1 MNATNPF
8 AARLA
13 AASAALQGT
22 ARRDGLD
29 KIEYAA
35 REEAQERAVYARKE
49 GLTVFT
55 APAPLT
61 TGPSGRQEELIQ
73 ALLIERDLHSEK
85 RPKYIDR
92 IFALYTP
99 EQRAES
105 LTGGKGGTA
114 SAFIEYLFTLPMK
127 ARKHAADAQIP
138 EGRYAVELDIEGLI
152 FVKVDHGTGRWDGY
166 TFVTRQVGSD
176 FVRVNRRV
184 ADEAQA
190 AIRKVGFKESAIRY
204 GHELGHCARCGR
216 ELTNDESR
224 EAGIGPICAG
234 KDW

>member
-1 MNATNPF
+1 MNANNPF
-8 AARLA
+8 ATRLA
-13 AASAALQGT
+13 AAAAATRGS

-35 REEAQERAVYARKE
+35 REEAQERAAYARKE
-49 GLTVFT
+49 GIAMHFT
-55 APAPLT
+55 EPT
-61 TGPSGRQEELIQ
+61 TGPTERQEQLIQ
-73 ALLIERDLHSEK
+73 ALLTERDLYSEK

-92 IFALYTP
+92 ISALYTP
-99 EQRAES
+99 EQRAAQ
-105 LTGGKGGTA
+105 LTPGKGGTA

-127 ARKHAADAQIP
+127 ARKHATDALIP
-138 EGRYAVELDIEGLI
+138 EGLYAVEIDIEGLI
-152 FVKVDHGTGRWDGY
+152 FVKVDHGSGKWDGY

-184 ADEAQA
+184 ADAAQA
-190 AIRKVGFKESAIRY
+190 AIRKVGFKESSIRY
-204 GHELGHCARCGR
+204 GLELGHCGRCGR
-216 ELTNDESR
+216 ELTNEASR

>member
-1 MNATNPF
+1 MNETNPF

-13 AASAALQGT
+13 AASAQVRNS
-22 ARRDGLD
+22 ARQDRLD
-29 KIEYAA
+29 KIEYA
-35 REEAQERAVYARKE
+35 RIEDAQERAVYARKE

-61 TGPSGRQEELIQ
+61 TGPSQRQEELIQ
-73 ALLIERDLHSEK
+73 ALLTERDLYSEK

-92 IFALYTP
+92 ISALYTP
-99 EQRAES
+99 GQRAAS

-127 ARKHAADAQIP
+127 ARKHSADTVIP
-138 EGRYAVELDIEGLI
+138 EGRYAVEIDIEGLI
-152 FVKVDHGTGRWDGY
+152 FVKVDHGTGSWDGY

-184 ADEAQA
+184 ADAAQA
-190 AIRKVGFKESAIRY
+190 QIRKVGFKESAIRY
-204 GHELGHCARCGR
+204 GLELGHCARCGR